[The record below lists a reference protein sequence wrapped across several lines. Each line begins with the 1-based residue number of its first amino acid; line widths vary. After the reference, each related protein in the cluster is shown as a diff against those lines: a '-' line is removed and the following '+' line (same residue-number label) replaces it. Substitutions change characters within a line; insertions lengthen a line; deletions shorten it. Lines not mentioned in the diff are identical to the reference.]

1 LPEAVVIM
9 AKRTPIG
16 KQGGALRE
24 VLPEVL
30 GSIVLEAVMK
40 ESRLEKDQIDEVIFG
55 NVVGPGGNLARLS
68 LLTAG
73 FPCHVPGVT
82 IDLQCGSGLQAIHFA
97 VSQIL
102 SGMRKS
108 VIAGGVESSSRAPW
122 KIEKPV
128 NLYSTQAPHFFTRAR
143 FSPDSIGDPDMGI
156 AAENVAQKYGITRHD
171 QDEFAL
177 LSHRRA
183 VAARK
188 SGSFDAEVVPVPLSD
203 GSLFMQD
210 EGPREN
216 TSLEKLERL
225 STVFQENGTV
235 TAGNACGINDGAAAV
250 LLTSSEFAK
259 KKGLKPVLRYID
271 SELIGVDPNY
281 LGIGPVPA
289 VRNLLTRQGLRIK
302 DIDLIEF
309 NEAFAAQVLACVRE
323 LDIKMEQLNVAG
335 GAIALGHP
343 YGASGAVLLTRLFY
357 QLVLRKGRFGIAT
370 LGVGGGL
377 GIASLWERVVS
388 DETD

>member
-1 LPEAVVIM
+1 M
-9 AKRTPIG
+9 AKRTPVG

-24 VLPEVL
+24 VVPEVL
-30 GSIVLEAVMK
+30 GSVVLEAVMK
-40 ESRLEKDQIDEVIFG
+40 ESRLEKDEIEEVIFG

-73 FPCHVPGVT
+73 FPCRIPGVT

-102 SGMRKS
+102 SGIRES

-122 KIEKPV
+122 KIEKPL
-128 NLYSTQAPHFFTRAR
+128 NLYGTQAPRFFKRAR
-143 FSPDSIGDPDMGI
+143 FSPESIGDPDMGI
-156 AAENVAQKYGITRHD
+156 AAENVARKSDISRLD
-171 QDEFAL
+171 QDQFAL

-183 VAARK
+183 IAARE
-188 SGSFDAEVVPVPLSD
+188 SGCFDAEIVPVPLSD
-203 GSLFMQD
+203 GSLFKQD

-216 TSLEKLERL
+216 TSLEKLARL
-225 STVFQENGTV
+225 SPVFLENGTV

-250 LLTSSEFAK
+250 LLTSNEFAR
-259 KKGLKPVLRYID
+259 KKGLKPVLRYVD

-289 VRNLLTRQGLRIK
+289 VRNILTRQGLRIG
-302 DIDLIEF
+302 DIDLVEF

-323 LDIKMEQLNVAG
+323 LDIGVEQLNVAG

-343 YGASGAVLLTRLFY
+343 YGASGAILLTRLFY
-357 QLVLRKGRFGIAT
+357 QLVLRKGRYGIST

-377 GIASLWERVVS
+377 GIASLWERVVP